1 MTAPQQ
7 EFKEYTL
14 TINLSVHPEMR
25 EKSLRDY
32 IHSQIFTDNWI
43 GAFRTNYILA
53 TEFQFR
59 SRPHTQPPTT
69 CPQNAI
75 WDHCPHATSIRKA
88 ERDKV
93 LSFLDELISD
103 RISDARK
110 REIVESLRREP

>member
-1 MTAPQQ
+1 MTTPTHEQ
-7 EFKEYTL
+7 EYITDLES
-14 TINLSVHPEMR
+14 LSALADYFNAAIDGSED
-25 EKSLRDY
+25 KSKLNRLWDVQM
-32 IHSQIFTDNWI
+32 QI
-43 GAFRTNYILA
+43 IL
-53 TEFQFR
+53 

-103 RISDARK
+103 RVSDARK
-110 REIVESLRREP
+110 REIVESLRTPKEHNQ